1 MQRAPRMFP
10 GDLPQPGWQQV
21 RMGELMGGA
30 GAPARAAAPGRG
42 RQPPRGAEI
51 SPGFRL
57 PGVRDTTR
65 VLRRHSVTRCRSMA
79 VDRKARHRSSG
90 LCGRSGRHLGHA

>member
-1 MQRAPRMFP
+1 MQRAPRMSP

-21 RMGELMGGA
+21 RIGELMGGA
-30 GAPARAAAPGRG
+30 GAPARTAAPGRG

-57 PGVRDTTR
+57 PRDQGYYPGPPPA
-65 VLRRHSVTRCRSMA
+65 LRDPPPHGWQRI
-79 VDRKARHRSSG
+79 
-90 LCGRSGRHLGHA
+90 

>member
-1 MQRAPRMFP
+1 MFP

-21 RMGELMGGA
+21 RMGEPMGGA
-30 GAPARAAAPGRG
+30 GAPARAAAPGPRG

-57 PGVRDTTR
+57 PGDR
-65 VLRRHSVTRCRSMA
+65 VLPG
-79 VDRKARHRSSG
+79 SSAALRDPPPPG
-90 LCGRSGRHLGHA
+90 WQRI